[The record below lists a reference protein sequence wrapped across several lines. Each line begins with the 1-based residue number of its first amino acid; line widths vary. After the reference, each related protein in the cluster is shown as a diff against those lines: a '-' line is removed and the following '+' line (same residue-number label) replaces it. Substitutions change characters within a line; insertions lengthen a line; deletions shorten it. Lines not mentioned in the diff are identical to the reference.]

1 MTEAEQIVADWKAGK
16 KCVLSDL
23 SDNVHRE
30 VERLVENDRSNEGYS
45 LRKDA
50 EYAWHEKYGRSGGY
64 SGDEEQGY

>member
-16 KCVLSDL
+16 KCELSRLSDDL
-23 SDNVHRE
+23 LKQ
-30 VERLVENDRSNEGYS
+30 VERLVANDQSSEGYS